1 MSSTCVA
8 TTSSHFRIRP
18 AAQHTAVVPAVALD
32 PSGRHPCCVRCMAP
46 SEYPQRRSQF
56 KRIWREAPRDCAMAF
71 ACSARCYSPH
81 SSCPRL
87 YTSVARSLPRS
98 RRSPRCLGCR
108 YPSCVSH
115 NPNRLTHL
123 LPFPLTLDPTGP
135 ESHTLHHPTC
145 VHPFAIGARRG
156 AKRKHACRG
165 RSVCACNAHAGIRHA
180 TCIGYALLRR
190 RTKVRVP

>member
-1 MSSTCVA
+1 
-8 TTSSHFRIRP
+8 
-18 AAQHTAVVPAVALD
+18 
-32 PSGRHPCCVRCMAP
+32 
-46 SEYPQRRSQF
+46 
-56 KRIWREAPRDCAMAF
+56 MAF

-123 LPFPLTLDPTGP
+123 LPAPLTFFRSHLLWIPLTSVPTYFGSRLLAFPLTSSPAYFFPFPLTLDPTGP

-156 AKRKHACRG
+156 AKRKHACHG

-180 TCIGYALLRR
+180 TCIGHALLRR